1 GGAAMGQYI
10 GVDLHQKTSYVTR
23 VNEKGKVLEQV
34 DLKNDAD
41 TLKAYFKK
49 QPTSSQ
55 VVVEATGHWYHF
67 YELIEDRFPNLVLA
81 HPQKVKAIAS
91 AKIKTDKIDSGI
103 LAQLLRVDLLPRA
116 YVPPR
121 EIRDL

>member
-1 GGAAMGQYI
+1 MGQYI

-49 QPTSSQ
+49 QPVSSQ

-67 YELIEDRFPNLVLA
+67 YELIEDRFPNLVLD
-81 HPQKVKAIAS
+81 HPQ
-91 AKIKTDKIDSGI
+91 
-103 LAQLLRVDLLPRA
+103 
-116 YVPPR
+116 
-121 EIRDL
+121 